1 MALLDHACDGLLDID
16 SSKDNLF
23 LILSNNI
30 FMNQKSQIKSLLRE
44 QLQINELET
53 DIFLALMKSEKT
65 TSPGFQEN
73 INLTVDQ
80 IIETSKSLEKK
91 GMIIEIDKNEFR
103 ALHPRFAIVNRYR
116 RICQAN
122 NILFKKNTL
131 IDNIGI
137 MLENYQNQI

>member
-1 MALLDHACDGLLDID
+1 V
-16 SSKDNLF
+16 
-23 LILSNNI
+23 
-30 FMNQKSQIKSLLRE
+30 NQANQIKILLIE
-44 QLQINELET
+44 QLQMSELET
-53 DIFLALMKSEKT
+53 KIFLALMKAEKT

-73 INLTVDQ
+73 ANLAADQ
-80 IIETSKSLEKK
+80 IIEISKSLEKK
-91 GMIIEIDKNEFR
+91 GMVIEINKNEFR

>member
-1 MALLDHACDGLLDID
+1 MVID
-16 SSKDNLF
+16 NGIIKLFTKDPFKDNLF
-23 LILSNNI
+23 LISSNKI
-30 FMNQKSQIKSLLRE
+30 PMNQVKHIKILLIE
-44 QLQINELET
+44 HLQMNELET

-65 TSPGFQEN
+65 TSRGFQEKT
-73 INLTVDQ
+73 NLTVDQ
-80 IIETSKSLEKK
+80 IIEISKGLENK
-91 GMIIEIDKNEFR
+91 GMVIEINKNEFR

-131 IDNIGI
+131 IDNLGI

>member
-1 MALLDHACDGLLDID
+1 MQDRGINGLID
-16 SSKDNLF
+16 KDPSKDNLF
-23 LILSNNI
+23 LISANNI
-30 FMNQKSQIKSLLRE
+30 FMNQTSKIKTLLKE
-44 QLQINELET
+44 QLQMNELET

-65 TSPGFQEN
+65 TSRGFQEKT
-73 INLTVDQ
+73 NLTVDQ
-80 IIETSKSLEKK
+80 IIEISKGLENK
-91 GMIIEIDKNEFR
+91 GMVIEINKNEFR

-131 IDNIGI
+131 IDNLGI

>member
-1 MALLDHACDGLLDID
+1 MQDRGINGLID
-16 SSKDNLF
+16 KDPSKDNLF
-23 LILSNNI
+23 LISANNI
-30 FMNQKSQIKSLLRE
+30 FMNQTSQIKTLLKE
-44 QLQINELET
+44 QLQMNELET

-65 TSPGFQEN
+65 TSRVFQEKT
-73 INLTVDQ
+73 NLTVDQ
-80 IIETSKSLEKK
+80 IIEISKGLENK
-91 GMIIEIDKNEFR
+91 GMVIEINKNEFR

-131 IDNIGI
+131 IDNLGI

>member
-1 MALLDHACDGLLDID
+1 LAFLGHDSDGLLDKD

-23 LILSNNI
+23 LISSNNI
-30 FMNQKSQIKSLLRE
+30 FMNQISQIKSLLKE
-44 QLQINELET
+44 QLQINELEI

-65 TSPGFQEN
+65 TSPGFQQN
-73 INLTVDQ
+73 TNLTVDQ
-80 IIETSKSLEKK
+80 IIDISKSLEKK
-91 GMIIEIDKNEFR
+91 GMVIEIGKNEFR
-103 ALHPRFAIVNRYR
+103 ALHPRFAVVNRYR

-131 IDNIGI
+131 IDNLGI

>member
-1 MALLDHACDGLLDID
+1 MDQGINGPID
-16 SSKDNLF
+16 KDPSKDNLF
-23 LILSNNI
+23 LISTNNI
-30 FMNQKSQIKSLLRE
+30 FMNQISQIKTLLKE
-44 QLQINELET
+44 QLQMNELET

-65 TSPGFQEN
+65 TSLGFQEN
-73 INLTVDQ
+73 TNLTVDQ
-80 IIETSKSLEKK
+80 IIEISKSLEKK
-91 GMIIEIDKNEFR
+91 GMVIEINKNEFR

-131 IDNIGI
+131 IDNLGI

>member
-1 MALLDHACDGLLDID
+1 MDLGINRPINKGP
-16 SSKDNLF
+16 SKDNLF
-23 LILSNNI
+23 LISTNNI
-30 FMNQKSQIKSLLRE
+30 FVNQVNQIKILLIE
-44 QLQINELET
+44 QLQMNELET
-53 DIFLALMKSEKT
+53 NIFLALMKSEKT

-73 INLTVDQ
+73 TNLAADQ
-80 IIETSKSLEKK
+80 IIEISKSLEKK
-91 GMIIEIDKNEFR
+91 GMVIEVNKNEFR

>member
-1 MALLDHACDGLLDID
+1 MDLGIKT
-16 SSKDNLF
+16 SINKGPSKDNLF
-23 LILSNNI
+23 LISSNNI
-30 FMNQKSQIKSLLRE
+30 FVNQVNQIKILLME
-44 QLQINELET
+44 QLQMNELEI

-65 TSPGFQEN
+65 TSHGFQEDT
-73 INLTVDQ
+73 NLAAHQ
-80 IIETSKSLEKK
+80 IIEISKSLEKK
-91 GMIIEIDKNEFR
+91 GMVIEVNKNEFR

>member
-1 MALLDHACDGLLDID
+1 LQDRGINGLID
-16 SSKDNLF
+16 KDPSKDNLF
-23 LILSNNI
+23 LISANNI
-30 FMNQKSQIKSLLRE
+30 FMNQTSQIKTLLKE
-44 QLQINELET
+44 QLQMNELET

-65 TSPGFQEN
+65 TSRGFQEKT
-73 INLTVDQ
+73 NLTVDQ
-80 IIETSKSLEKK
+80 IIEISKGLENK
-91 GMIIEIDKNEFR
+91 GMVIEINKNEFR

-131 IDNIGI
+131 IDNLGI

>member
-1 MALLDHACDGLLDID
+1 MDQGINGPID
-16 SSKDNLF
+16 KDPFKGNLF
-23 LILSNNI
+23 LISTNNI
-30 FMNQKSQIKSLLRE
+30 FMNQISQIKTLLKE
-44 QLQINELET
+44 QLQMNELET

-65 TSPGFQEN
+65 TSRGFQEN
-73 INLTVDQ
+73 TNLTVDQ
-80 IIETSKSLEKK
+80 IIEISKSLEKK
-91 GMIIEIDKNEFR
+91 GMVIEINKNEFR

>member
-1 MALLDHACDGLLDID
+1 MQDRGINGLID
-16 SSKDNLF
+16 KDPSKDNLF
-23 LILSNNI
+23 LISANNI
-30 FMNQKSQIKSLLRE
+30 FMNQTSQIKTLLKE
-44 QLQINELET
+44 QLQMNELET

-65 TSPGFQEN
+65 TSRGFQEKT
-73 INLTVDQ
+73 NLTVDQ
-80 IIETSKSLEKK
+80 IIEISKGLENK
-91 GMIIEIDKNEFR
+91 GMVIEINKNEFR

-131 IDNIGI
+131 IDNLGI

>member
-1 MALLDHACDGLLDID
+1 MQDRGINGLID
-16 SSKDNLF
+16 KDPSKDNLF
-23 LILSNNI
+23 LISANNI
-30 FMNQKSQIKSLLRE
+30 FMNQTSQIKTLLKE
-44 QLQINELET
+44 QLQMNELET

-65 TSPGFQEN
+65 TSRGFQEKT
-73 INLTVDQ
+73 NLTVDQ
-80 IIETSKSLEKK
+80 IIEISKGLENK
-91 GMIIEIDKNEFR
+91 GMVIEINKNEFR

>member
-1 MALLDHACDGLLDID
+1 LQDRGINGLID
-16 SSKDNLF
+16 KDPSKDNLF
-23 LILSNNI
+23 LISGNNI
-30 FMNQKSQIKSLLRE
+30 FMNQTSQIKTLLKE
-44 QLQINELET
+44 QLQMNELET

-65 TSPGFQEN
+65 TSRGFQEKT
-73 INLTVDQ
+73 NLTVDQ
-80 IIETSKSLEKK
+80 IIEISKGLENK
-91 GMIIEIDKNEFR
+91 GMVIEINKNEFR

-131 IDNIGI
+131 IDNLGI